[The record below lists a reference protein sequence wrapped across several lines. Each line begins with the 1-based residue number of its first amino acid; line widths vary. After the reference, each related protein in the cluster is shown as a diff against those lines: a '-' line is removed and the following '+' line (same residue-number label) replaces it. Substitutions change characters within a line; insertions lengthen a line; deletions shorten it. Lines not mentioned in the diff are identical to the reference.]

1 MSVEAPE
8 ATFTCPRCGA
18 EYAGGDACPSCG
30 FLQTPVPC
38 DDDPSRNAV
47 YRCVLCGRTVC
58 GSVPA
63 VNRAALC
70 DQHAHVPIIEGWAQ
84 VYTTGD
90 PLEADLIV
98 QNMQAEGID
107 AQVYSQKDDHAFPVD
122 IGELSIVRVLAPVW
136 EFTEA
141 MDYVQSYTSSDGE
154 VSFACPNCGEVYE
167 AGSTQCASCGASLI
181 GGDDDGTPLRDDDA
195 TLVRGGDDTLAG
207 DDDVT
212 IIRGDDAGPARDDDA
227 ALIRG
232 GDASLAGRDDV
243 TIIRGDDARPA
254 GDDDATLV
262 R

>member
-18 EYAGGDACPSCG
+18 EYTGGDACPACG
-30 FLQTPVPC
+30 FLQAPVPC
-38 DDDPSRNAV
+38 DDDPSRNAA

-58 GSVPA
+58 GSDPA
-63 VNRAALC
+63 GKRAALC
-70 DQHAHVPIIEGWAQ
+70 DLHAHVPIIEGWAQ

-98 QNMQAEGID
+98 QNLQAEGID

-136 EFTEA
+136 EFGEA
-141 MDYVQSYTSSDGE
+141 MDLVESYNNGDGE
-154 VSFACPNCGEVYE
+154 IS
-167 AGSTQCASCGASLI
+167 
-181 GGDDDGTPLRDDDA
+181 DDDA
-195 TLVRGGDDTLAG
+195 TLVRGDDVTLAGGDDLRLAG
-207 DDDVT
+207 DDDAT
-212 IIRGDDAGPARDDDA
+212 
-227 ALIRG
+227 
-232 GDASLAGRDDV
+232 LAGRDDV
-243 TIIRGDDARPA
+243 RPL

>member
-30 FLQTPVPC
+30 FLQAPVPC
-38 DDDPSRNAV
+38 DDDPSRNAA

-58 GSVPA
+58 GSDPA
-63 VNRAALC
+63 GKRAALC
-70 DQHAHVPIIEGWAQ
+70 DLHAHVPIIEGWAQ

-98 QNMQAEGID
+98 QNLQAEGID

-136 EFTEA
+136 EFGEA
-141 MDYVQSYTSSDGE
+141 MDLVESYTSGDGE
-154 VSFACPNCGEVYE
+154 IS
-167 AGSTQCASCGASLI
+167 
-181 GGDDDGTPLRDDDA
+181 DDDATLVRDDDA
-195 TLVRGGDDTLAG
+195 TLVGR
-207 DDDVT
+207 
-212 IIRGDDAGPARDDDA
+212 DDAT
-227 ALIRG
+227 
-232 GDASLAGRDDV
+232 LAGRDDV